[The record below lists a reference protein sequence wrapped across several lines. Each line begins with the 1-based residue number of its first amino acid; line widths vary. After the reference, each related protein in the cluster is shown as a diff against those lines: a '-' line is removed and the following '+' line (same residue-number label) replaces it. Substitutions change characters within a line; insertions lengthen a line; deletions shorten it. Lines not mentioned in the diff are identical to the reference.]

1 MKKFSSFLVHSISSF
16 LLALI
21 AISGLTIYSP
31 LNLAAK
37 VQTQPSSGV
46 DIPYEKHILPN
57 GLTVILHEDHKAPI
71 VAFNIWY
78 HVGSKDEKAGK
89 TGFAHLFEHLMFNGS
104 EHYNDD
110 YFKPLQEVG
119 ATDLNGTTNEDRTNY
134 FETVPVSSLDL
145 VLWLE
150 SDRMGFLKGAI
161 NQAKLDEQ
169 RGVVQNELR
178 QYANEPYA
186 VTEELIARAVFP
198 AGHPYSWTVGGSIE
212 DLNRASIEDV
222 HNWFSTYYGPNNAV
236 IVISG
241 DIKPAEV
248 LAKVNKYFGQIPPSP
263 PVARQSAWVAKR
275 SGQHRQQVQDRVPQ
289 ARLYK
294 IWNIPQWGTAEADYL
309 DLASSILGDGKT
321 SRLYK
326 RLVYDDQLADSVSV
340 VVDLREI
347 AGLFYIIA
355 DAKPGVELSQVEKAI
370 DEELARFLESGPKP
384 EELERVRT
392 GYLTSF
398 IKGVEKVGGFSGKAD
413 ILARGQVFTGQP
425 DYYQENLRHVREA
438 SLENIK
444 ETAKKWLSDGVYVLE
459 VLPYP
464 QLSTIKSDVNRQK
477 LPEPGTP
484 PAAKFPKI
492 EKTTLSNGL
501 KLILAERHS
510 IPYVEMSLIVDAGY
524 AADQFALPGTASLAM
539 QMLDE
544 GTEKR
549 SSLEISEQLALLGA
563 ELQTGSG
570 LDFSYVNLGV
580 LKDKLSP
587 ALDIYSDL
595 ILHPSFPQAD
605 FERIKKIQLARIQQ
619 EKFSPVG
626 LAIRVLPG
634 LIYGENHA
642 YGQPLTGSGYEA
654 TVSQIKRDDLVKYHQ
669 TWFKPN
675 HSTLIIVGD
684 VTMMDIKPEIE
695 KIFKSWKAGDVPKKN
710 ITKVPLKKQPGIY
723 LLDRPDAPQSV
734 VMAGLPAP
742 SSSDPEA
749 LAIDLMNFIF
759 GGDFV
764 SRINLNLREDKHWSY
779 GVFST
784 LVEAR
789 GQRPFLVIA
798 PVQADKTKETIEEI
812 LAEMKGI
819 SGNKPITN
827 NEYLNAKNSRVN
839 QLPSLWETMAGVENS
854 LVELVNFS
862 LPDDYF
868 EKYPARINQLKIEDL
883 NRAAKSVLHP
893 ESLVWLVVGD
903 RAKLEKS
910 LRELGFGPIYYLDR
924 DGQPIK

>member
-1 MKKFSSFLVHSISSF
+1 MKTFRQRISLLAGNSLAVSAVFLS
-16 LLALI
+16 LLALFLMGTSADLSAQTTGEIDI
-21 AISGLTIYSP
+21 A
-31 LNLAAK
+31 
-37 VQTQPSSGV
+37 
-46 DIPYEKHILPN
+46 YEKHVLPN

-78 HVGSKDEKAGK
+78 HVGSKDEKPGK

-110 YFKPLQEVG
+110 YFKPLQQVG

-186 VTEELIARAVFP
+186 LTEELIARAVFP

-212 DLNRASIEDV
+212 DLNQASIEDV

-241 DIKPAEV
+241 DIKPAEA
-248 LAKVNKYFGQIPPSP
+248 LAKVKKYFGNIQPSP
-263 PVARQSAWVAKR
+263 PIARQSAWIAKR
-275 SGQHRQQVQDRVPQ
+275 SGEHRQQVQDRVPQ

-294 IWNIPQWGTAEADYL
+294 IWNIPQWGTDEADYL
-309 DLASSILGDGKT
+309 DLASSILGEGKN

-326 RLVYDDQLADSVSV
+326 RLVYTDELADSVSAF
-340 VVDLREI
+340 VDLREI

-355 DAKPGVELSQVEKAI
+355 DAKPGVDLSKVEKAI

-384 EELERVRT
+384 EELEKVRT
-392 GYLTSF
+392 GYLTNF
-398 IKGVEKVGGFSGKAD
+398 IKGLEKVGGFSGKAD
-413 ILARGQVFTGQP
+413 LLARAETFTGRP
-425 DYYQENLRHVREA
+425 DYYKENLRHVRQA
-438 SLENIK
+438 SPDIIK
-444 ETAKKWLSDGVYVLE
+444 ETARKWLSDGVYVLE

-464 QLSTIKSDVNRQK
+464 QLSTIKTDVDRQK
-477 LPEPGTP
+477 LPEPGQPPTP
-484 PAAKFPKI
+484 VFPRI
-492 EKTTLSNGL
+492 EKATLSNGL
-501 KLILAERHS
+501 NLILAERHS
-510 IPYVEMSLIVDAGY
+510 IPYIKMSLIIDAGY

-563 ELQTGSG
+563 ELQAGSA
-570 LDFSYVNLGV
+570 LDFSFVSLGV
-580 LKDKLSP
+580 LKDKLTP

-595 ILHPSFPQAD
+595 ILHPAFPQAD
-605 FERIKKIQLARIQQ
+605 FERIRKIQLARIQQ

-626 LAIRVLPG
+626 LAIRILPG

-642 YGQPLTGSGYEA
+642 YGHPLTGSGYEA
-654 TVSQIKRDDLVKYHQ
+654 TVSQIKREDLVKYHK

-684 VTMMDIKPEIE
+684 ITMKEVKPEVE
-695 KIFKSWKAGDVPKKN
+695 KVFKNWAAGDVPKKN
-710 ITKVPLKKQPGIY
+710 IAKVPLRKQPAVY
-723 LLDRPDAPQSV
+723 LLDRPEAPQSV
-734 VMAGLPAP
+734 VIAGLPAP

-749 LAIDLMNFIF
+749 LAIDLMNFVL

-764 SRINLNLREDKHWSY
+764 SRLNMNIREDKHWSY

-784 LVEAR
+784 LIEAR
-789 GQRPFLVIA
+789 GQRPFLVVA

-812 LAEMKGI
+812 LGEIKSLLTNKPI
-819 SGNKPITN
+819 SGN
-827 NEYLNAKNSRVN
+827 EYQNARRSRVN
-839 QLPSLWETMAGVENS
+839 QLPGLWETMAGVESS
-854 LVELVNFS
+854 LLELVNFN

-868 EKYPARINQLKIEDL
+868 EKYPARINGLKSEDL
-883 NRAAKSVLHP
+883 NRAARQVLHP
-893 ESLVWLVVGD
+893 ESLIWVVVGD
-903 RAKLEKS
+903 RSKLEKS
-910 LRELGFGPIYYLDR
+910 LKELGLGEIYFLDA
-924 DGQPIK
+924 DGHLIK

>member
-1 MKKFSSFLVHSISSF
+1 MKKFMGGDSPSVSSFLAALFVFLSF
-16 LLALI
+16 IILFLGSARTELEAQATGEI
-21 AISGLTIYSP
+21 
-31 LNLAAK
+31 
-37 VQTQPSSGV
+37 
-46 DIPYEKHILPN
+46 DIPYEKHVLPN

-78 HVGSKDEKAGK
+78 HIGSKDEKPGK

-104 EHYNDD
+104 EHYDDD
-110 YFKPLQEVG
+110 YFKPLQKVG

-134 FETVPVSSLDL
+134 FETIPVSSLDL

-212 DLNRASIEDV
+212 DLDKASIEDV

-248 LAKVNKYFGQIPPSP
+248 LAKVNKYFGSIPPSP
-263 PVARQSAWVAKR
+263 PIARQSAWVAKR
-275 SGQHRQQVQDRVPQ
+275 SGEHRQQVQDRVPQ

-294 IWNIPQWGTAEADYL
+294 IWNIPHWGTDEADYL
-309 DLASSILGDGKT
+309 DLASSILGEGKN

-326 RLVYDDQLADSVSV
+326 RLVYDDQLADSVSAM
-340 VVDLREI
+340 VDLREI
-347 AGLFYIIA
+347 AGLFYIVA
-355 DAKPGVELSQVEKAI
+355 DAKPGVELSRVEKAI
-370 DEELARFLESGPKP
+370 DEELARFLELGPKP

-392 GYLTSF
+392 GYLTNF
-398 IKGVEKVGGFSGKAD
+398 IKGLEKVGGFSGKAD
-413 ILARGQVFTGQP
+413 ILARAETFTGRP
-425 DYYQENLRHVREA
+425 DYYKENLRHVRQA
-438 SLENIK
+438 SPEIIK
-444 ETAKKWLSDGVYVLE
+444 ETARKWLSDGVYALE

-464 QLSTIKSDVNRQK
+464 QLSTIKTDIDRQK
-477 LPEPGTP
+477 LPEPGQPPTP
-484 PAAKFPKI
+484 AFPRI
-492 EKTTLSNGL
+492 EKATLSNGL

-510 IPYVEMSLIVDAGY
+510 IPYVEMILIIDAGY
-524 AADQFALPGTASLAM
+524 AADQFALPGTSSLAM

-544 GTEKR
+544 GTKKR

-563 ELQTGSG
+563 ELRAGSA
-570 LDFSYVNLGV
+570 LDFSFVSLGV
-580 LKDKLSP
+580 LKDKLTP
-587 ALDIYSDL
+587 ALDIYSDI
-595 ILHPSFPQAD
+595 ILHPAFPEAD
-605 FERIKKIQLARIQQ
+605 FRRIQKIQLARIQQ

-626 LAIRVLPG
+626 LAIRILPG
-634 LIYGENHA
+634 LIYGQNHA
-642 YGQPLTGSGYEA
+642 YGHPLTGSGYEA
-654 TVSQIKRDDLVKYHQ
+654 MVSQLKREDLVKYHQ

-675 HSTLIIVGD
+675 HATLIIVGD
-684 VTMMDIKPEIE
+684 VTMKEVKPEVE
-695 KIFKSWKAGDVPKKN
+695 KVFKNWIAGDVPKKN
-710 ITKVPLKKQPGIY
+710 IAKVPLRKQPAIY
-723 LLDRPDAPQSV
+723 LLDRPEAPQSV
-734 VMAGLPAP
+734 VIAGLPAP

-749 LAIDLMNFIF
+749 LAIDLMNFVL

-764 SRINLNLREDKHWSY
+764 SRLNMNIREDKHWSY

-784 LVEAR
+784 LIEAR
-789 GQRPFLVIA
+789 GQRPFLVVA

-812 LAEMKGI
+812 LAEIKGLLTD
-819 SGNKPITN
+819 KPVSN
-827 NEYLNAKNSRVN
+827 DEYQNARSSRIN
-839 QLPSLWETMAGVENS
+839 QLPGLWETMAGVENS
-854 LVELVNFS
+854 LVELVNFN

-868 EKYPARINQLKIEDL
+868 EKYPARIKGLKSEDL
-883 NRAAKSVLHP
+883 NRAARQVLHP
-893 ESLVWLVVGD
+893 ESLIWVVVGD
-903 RAKLEKS
+903 RSKLEKS
-910 LRELGFGPIYYLDR
+910 LKELGLGEIYFLDA
-924 DGQPIK
+924 DGHLIK

>member
-1 MKKFSSFLVHSISSF
+1 MKKFKQRISLLAGNSLAFSAVFLS
-16 LLALI
+16 LLALFLMGTSADLSAQTTGEIDI
-21 AISGLTIYSP
+21 A
-31 LNLAAK
+31 
-37 VQTQPSSGV
+37 
-46 DIPYEKHILPN
+46 YEKHVLPN

-78 HVGSKDEKAGK
+78 HVGSKDEKPGK

-110 YFKPLQEVG
+110 YFKPLQQVG

-198 AGHPYSWTVGGSIE
+198 AGHPYSWSVGGSIE
-212 DLNRASIEDV
+212 DLNQASIEDV

-241 DIKPAEV
+241 DIKPAEA
-248 LAKVNKYFGQIPPSP
+248 LAKVKKYFGNIPPSP
-263 PVARQSAWVAKR
+263 PIARQAAWIAKR
-275 SGQHRQQVQDRVPQ
+275 SGEHRQQVQDRVPQ

-294 IWNIPQWGTAEADYL
+294 IWNIPQWGTDEADYL
-309 DLASSILGDGKT
+309 DLASSILGEGKN

-326 RLVYDDQLADSVSV
+326 RLVYTDELADSVSAF
-340 VVDLREI
+340 VDLREI

-355 DAKPGVELSQVEKAI
+355 DAKPGVDLSKVEKAI

-384 EELERVRT
+384 EELEKVRT
-392 GYLTSF
+392 GYLTNF
-398 IKGVEKVGGFSGKAD
+398 IKGLEKVGGFSGKAD
-413 ILARGQVFTGQP
+413 LLARAETFTGRP
-425 DYYQENLRHVREA
+425 DYYKENLRHVRQA
-438 SLENIK
+438 SPDIIK
-444 ETAKKWLSDGVYVLE
+444 ETARKWLSDGVYVLE

-464 QLSTIKSDVNRQK
+464 QLSTIKTDVDRQK
-477 LPEPGTP
+477 LPEPGQPPTP
-484 PAAKFPKI
+484 AFPRI
-492 EKTTLSNGL
+492 EKATLSNGL
-501 KLILAERHS
+501 NLILAERHS
-510 IPYVEMSLIVDAGY
+510 IPYVKMSLIIDAGY

-539 QMLDE
+539 QMLEE

-563 ELQTGSG
+563 EFQAGSA
-570 LDFSYVNLGV
+570 LDFSFVSLGV
-580 LKDKLSP
+580 LKDKLTP

-595 ILHPSFPQAD
+595 ILHPAFPQAD
-605 FERIKKIQLARIQQ
+605 FERIRKIQLARIQQ

-626 LAIRVLPG
+626 LAIRILPG

-642 YGQPLTGSGYEA
+642 YGHPLTGSGYEA
-654 TVSQIKRDDLVKYHQ
+654 TVSQIKREDLVKYHK

-684 VTMMDIKPEIE
+684 TTMKEVKPEVE
-695 KIFKSWKAGDVPKKN
+695 KVFKNWAAGDVPKKN
-710 ITKVPLKKQPGIY
+710 IAKVPLRKQPAVY
-723 LLDRPDAPQSV
+723 LLDRPEAPQSV
-734 VMAGLPAP
+734 VIAGLPAP

-749 LAIDLMNFIF
+749 LAIDLMNFVL

-764 SRINLNLREDKHWSY
+764 SRLNMNIREDKHWSY

-784 LVEAR
+784 LIEAR
-789 GQRPFLVIA
+789 GQRPFLVVA

-812 LAEMKGI
+812 LGEIKSLLTNKPI
-819 SGNKPITN
+819 SGN
-827 NEYLNAKNSRVN
+827 EYQNARRSRVN
-839 QLPSLWETMAGVENS
+839 QLPGLWETMAGVESS
-854 LVELVNFS
+854 LLELVNFN

-868 EKYPARINQLKIEDL
+868 EKYPARINGLKSEDL
-883 NRAAKSVLHP
+883 NRAARQVLHP
-893 ESLVWLVVGD
+893 ESLIWVVVGD
-903 RAKLEKS
+903 RSKLEKS
-910 LRELGFGPIYYLDR
+910 LKELGLGEIYFLDA
-924 DGQPIK
+924 DGHLIK

>member
-1 MKKFSSFLVHSISSF
+1 MKKFKQRIS
-16 LLALI
+16 LLAGNLM
-21 AISGLTIYSP
+21 AVTAVFLTLMAFFLMGTSAD
-31 LNLAAK
+31 LSA
-37 VQTQPSSGV
+37 QTKGEI

-78 HVGSKDEKAGK
+78 HVGSKDEKPGK

-110 YFKPLQEVG
+110 YFKPLQQVG

-134 FETVPVSSLDL
+134 FETVPASSLDL

-186 VTEELIARAVFP
+186 ITEELIARAVFP
-198 AGHPYSWTVGGSIE
+198 GGHPYSWTVGGSIE

-222 HNWFSTYYGPNNAV
+222 HSWFSSYYGPNNAV

-241 DIKPAEV
+241 DIKPAEA
-248 LAKVNKYFGQIPPSP
+248 LARVKKYFGNIPPSP
-263 PVARQSAWVAKR
+263 PITRQAAWIAKR
-275 SGQHRQQVQDRVPQ
+275 NGEHRQQVQDRVPQ

-294 IWNIPQWGTAEADYL
+294 IWNIPQWGTDEADYL

-326 RLVYDDQLADSVSV
+326 RLVYDDQLADSVSA

-355 DAKPGVELSQVEKAI
+355 DAKPGVELSRVEKAI
-370 DEELARFLESGPKP
+370 DEELAHFLESGPKP

-392 GYLTSF
+392 GYLTNF
-398 IKGVEKVGGFSGKAD
+398 IKGLEKVGGFSGKAD
-413 ILARGQVFTGQP
+413 ILARAETFTGRP
-425 DYYQENLRHVREA
+425 DYYKENLRHVRQA
-438 SLENIK
+438 SPQIIT
-444 ETAKKWLSDGVYVLE
+444 ETARKWLADGVYVLE

-464 QLSTIKSDVNRQK
+464 QLSTIKTDINRQK
-477 LPEPGTP
+477 LPEPGQP
-484 PAAKFPKI
+484 PAPEFPKI

-510 IPYVEMSLIVDAGY
+510 IPYVEMSLIIDAGY
-524 AADQFALPGTASLAM
+524 AADQFALPGTASLVM

-563 ELQTGSG
+563 ELQAGSA
-570 LDFSYVNLGV
+570 LDFSFVSLGV
-580 LKDKLSP
+580 LKDKLTP

-595 ILHPSFPQAD
+595 ILHPAFPQAD
-605 FERIKKIQLARIQQ
+605 FERIQKIQLARIQQ

-626 LAIRVLPG
+626 LAIRILPG

-642 YGQPLTGSGYEA
+642 YSHPLTGSGYEA
-654 TVSQIKRDDLVKYHQ
+654 TVSQIKREDLAKYHQ
-669 TWFKPN
+669 TWFKPD

-684 VTMMDIKPEIE
+684 VTMKEVKPEVE
-695 KIFKSWKAGDVPKKN
+695 KVFKNWMPGNVPKKN
-710 ITKVPLKKQPGIY
+710 IAEVPLRKQPAIY
-723 LLDRPDAPQSV
+723 LLDRPEAPQSV
-734 VMAGLPAP
+734 VIAGLPAP
-742 SSSDPEA
+742 SSSHPEA
-749 LAIDLMNFIF
+749 LAIDLMNFIL

-764 SRINLNLREDKHWSY
+764 SRLNMNIREDKHWSY

-784 LVEAR
+784 LIEAR
-789 GQRPFLVIA
+789 GQRPFLVVA

-812 LAEMKGI
+812 LAEIK
-819 SGNKPITN
+819 SLLTNKPVTSD
-827 NEYLNAKNSRVN
+827 EYQNARRSRVN
-839 QLPSLWETMAGVENS
+839 QLPALWETMAGVESS
-854 LVELVNFS
+854 LVELVNFN

-868 EKYPARINQLKIEDL
+868 EKYPARISSLKIGDL
-883 NRAAKSVLHP
+883 NRAAKQVLHP
-893 ESLVWLVVGD
+893 ESLIWVVVGD
-903 RAKLEKS
+903 RSKLEKP
-910 LRELGFGPIYYLDR
+910 LKELGLGEIYFLDA
-924 DGQPIK
+924 DGHLIK